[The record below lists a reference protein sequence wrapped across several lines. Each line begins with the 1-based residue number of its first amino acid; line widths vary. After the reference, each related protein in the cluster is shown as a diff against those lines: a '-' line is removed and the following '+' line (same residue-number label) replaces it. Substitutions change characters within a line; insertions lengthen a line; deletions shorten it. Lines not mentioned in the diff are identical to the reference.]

1 MALVGTSRTVRLV
14 CIPSG
19 DVAFASFAR
28 AILAQPGEGGSDP
41 LLADFQDRLRERYP
55 AATVRPQERLGTL
68 LPASTVWYA
77 TNRAFASPIVA
88 TVDMASPLSL
98 VYKIYVERMPEW
110 QASLRLRPLARA
122 DGRVT
127 QYATAYDL
135 LGKTFEGVFRVVEAN
150 PPHSVLME
158 AIGTASIRVWFAAT
172 FLPSARGTVIHV
184 SGGYDLPN
192 SLFQGV
198 TKLALDHLIG
208 RDIERS
214 HERLVALCERE
225 AGAYVLAP
233 LQPSPP

>member
-19 DVAFASFAR
+19 DVAFRTFAR
-28 AILAQPGEGGSDP
+28 TILAELGDRGSDEA
-41 LLADFQDRLRERYP
+41 LAEFHHRLRAVYP

-68 LPASTVWYA
+68 APNSTVWYA
-77 TNRAFASPIVA
+77 TNRAYASPIA
-88 TVDMASPLSL
+88 AIVDMAAPLRL
-98 VYKIYVERMPEW
+98 VYETYVERMPEW
-110 QASLRLRPLARA
+110 QARLRLRPLARA

-127 QYATAYDL
+127 QYATAYDVF
-135 LGKTFEGVFRVVEAN
+135 GKTFEGVFRVVEAT

-158 AIGTASIRVWFAAT
+158 AIGTASVRVWFAAT

-184 SGGYDLPN
+184 YGGYDLP
-192 SLFQGV
+192 SGLFQGV
-198 TKLALDHLIG
+198 TKFALDHFIA

-225 AGAYVLAP
+225 ARTYVPAP
-233 LQPSPP
+233 LQASPP